1 MRCTTTF
8 RAAACAATLGV
19 VLAACGTTSS
29 TATANTHITIGFV
42 VGITS
47 DPYFITMENGANA
60 EAAKLGVTLDW
71 EGSSTT
77 YSPTTEIP
85 YVTAELAKHVSALVL
100 SPTNAQ
106 ALVPEV
112 QSAKKDGIP
121 VVCVDTYTNDTSDL
135 VTRIAGD
142 NTAGGQQAAK
152 LLADAIGDSGQVL
165 LLDSSAGVTSDDQRS
180 AAFVATMQ
188 NDYPNITLVGTQ
200 YSQDVATN
208 AQTIIQQQLSRYPDL
223 KGVFAVDDVTA
234 EGTIAELQDLG
245 TAGAGVKV
253 ISYDAEAAQV
263 TALEADKLVGL
274 IAQQPALEGQIAVED
289 AVLAAQGKAG
299 GIAKVDNV
307 PNVTITYA
315 NYATNEQYFYS
326 LG

>member
-1 MRCTTTF
+1 
-8 RAAACAATLGV
+8 
-19 VLAACGTTSS
+19 
-29 TATANTHITIGFV
+29 

-85 YVTAELAKHVSALVL
+85 YVDAVLAKHPSALVL

-112 QSAKKDGIP
+112 QTAKKDGVP
-121 VVCVDTYTNDTSDL
+121 VICVDTYTNDTSDL

-152 LLADAIGDSGQVL
+152 MLADAVGDTGKVL

-180 AAFVATMQ
+180 AAFVSTIQ
-188 NDYPNITLVGTQ
+188 QQFPNITLVGTQ
-200 YSQDVATN
+200 YSKDVATN
-208 AQTIIQQQLSRYPDL
+208 AQTIVQQQLSRYPDL
-223 KGVFAVDDVTA
+223 KGIFAVDDVTA

-263 TALEADKLVGL
+263 TALEQDKLVGL
-274 IAQQPALEGQIAVED
+274 IAQQPALEGKISVDD
-289 AVLAAQGKAG
+289 AVAAAEGKTAS
-299 GIAKVDNV
+299 IPKVVNV
-307 PNVTITYA
+307 PNITITYA
-315 NYATNEQYFYS
+315 NYQQNEQYFYS

>member
-1 MRCTTTF
+1 MF
-8 RAAACAATLGV
+8 RAATGVATLGV
-19 VLAACGTTSS
+19 LLAACGGSSTTPTTS
-29 TATANTHITIGFV
+29 AKHITIGFV

-60 EAAKLGVTLDW
+60 EAAKRGVTLDW

-100 SPTNAQ
+100 SPTDAQ
-106 ALVPEV
+106 ALIPEV
-112 QSAKKDGIP
+112 KLAKSDHIP

-188 NDYPNITLVGTQ
+188 KDYPNIALVGTQ

-245 TAGAGVKV
+245 AAGAGVKV

-274 IAQQPALEGQIAVED
+274 IAQQPALEGQIAVQD

-307 PNVTITYA
+307 PNITITYA

>member
-1 MRCTTTF
+1 M
-8 RAAACAATLGV
+8 
-19 VLAACGTTSS
+19 
-29 TATANTHITIGFV
+29 
-42 VGITS
+42 
-47 DPYFITMENGANA
+47 
-60 EAAKLGVTLDW
+60 TLDW
-71 EGSSTT
+71 EGSSTS

-85 YVTAELAKHVSALVL
+85 YVTAELAKHVNALVL

-121 VVCVDTYTNDTSDL
+121 VVCVDAYTNDTSDL

-142 NTAGGQQAAK
+142 NTGGGQQAAK

-180 AAFVATMQ
+180 AAF
-188 NDYPNITLVGTQ
+188 
-200 YSQDVATN
+200 VATN